1 METLSSAI
9 SVDRKKRTRPVSA
22 CENCRSKKVK
32 CHLLPD
38 KPICKGCAQSGKECL
53 FRVEDLSPALRKERF
68 PDYIPSLQPGTN
80 APNRRRRRKSLAQSL
95 DAAEDE
101 DDEDG
106 SSIKIKK
113 DNQGRPIKAKAVFR
127 CFANPTKLAAPTV
140 KTKSATQKAEHH
152 QINPSSAQQSE
163 NSKRSS
169 GVESNGLYNEQNGYQ
184 HSTELQQN
192 GEINNAWPTHMHTG
206 YATGHFHSQN
216 GRTLYH
222 ASPPAHFSNGQSAHP
237 IPVPF
242 QSPSVHQNNFTQV
255 TQHQQSPRHPFSVPN
270 STISG
275 TPSLHSDRNVS
286 SSRDEFAS
294 KSYTARSSVAT
305 PHSRNGNPAEWRSVP
320 AAPIHANQ
328 QAKAM
333 PPSPSP
339 FAWSPDYAHQTLP
352 AEQNGMSSH
361 ARMHTGSD
369 QRPRLNSQGDKEQH
383 WQSEHPTSHAPPPLP
398 PVQSQQASALASR
411 KSQSASSREGFSAS
425 SPSVGRNDLAAASQ
439 LQLLSADEKGFE
451 RMKRTIT
458 NEESSTTSKTRSN
471 KATGDGHSS
480 RPSVHGSAGS
490 PNSSTHSKPPATFK
504 KIALPFFRWF
514 GATANTPGIRRI
526 KVGVYHETDMDL
538 GDRAGDDEEIG
549 SESGDETH
557 HDQDT
562 SHIDM
567 NPDPSV
573 SAITQ
578 ANLSSISNSGEAKT
592 MVQPS
597 PGAVSHTSL
606 THPSPSFGVG
616 QQGSHQQSQHH
627 FAADHS
633 ALSTT
638 VRELFETNRPRYPRK
653 DILVHLVNLFTK
665 YFKASCFPWLD
676 ATELIASAESGELPA
691 ILANAICA
699 MTARFSGHSDL
710 QRVKNASESFADMAK
725 VLVVPMLSWPSID
738 VIEALV
744 ILSYAEFGAGADAG
758 LWMYVGMALRM
769 ATDLGL
775 QHELTVRSMA
785 TQKQQERARYLFW
798 AIVSLDRITCFG
810 TGRPVTVRD
819 DAYDCELPPLE
830 VDSASDGFVFGHI
843 VRTLLKRGRIGELLN
858 RREDGLTL
866 EQRGTQLRA
875 LWLDLAEYYES
886 LPPELHFGVNTFRK
900 LAAAD
905 KGCAFVYLHTLLQST
920 ISLLNRPSLLR
931 RFDRDFSMT
940 APSRL
945 ASIANHAAGT
955 IVSILRFAT
964 DAGQHRIRS
973 PEENEDVNPYI
984 DCNPYLDQLILPA
997 GRAFLSEREA
1007 AKETLRN
1014 LGHPAPLSRP
1024 MTANGEQSSSTTS
1037 RLKTTEETQENAYP
1051 NDLIQGLNTRRQYA
1065 QTNILTCQLV
1075 LDRVARWWSGASWPA
1090 RALKQECEGALDESI
1105 GPDGTDEEAQPAPIR
1120 DVEMVLRWAR
1130 ARRNRAQ
1137 RGTPT
1142 PSRRNSIVTLG
1153 HSTSAAGGSGE
1164 GQEGR
1169 ESSNLTHLGAME
1181 SMAHMNQFDPTSG
1194 SPLGLGFSGSLGA
1207 ASEVDVD
1214 ALIDAWAKELGTIES
1229 TAAVQGDSFVPMNKS
1244 AVVPSSAFVPGGSTA
1259 PFQSLGI
1266 PSRTGY
1272 TPFGTPSAVTGR
1284 SLAPSRPTSRTRHRS
1299 DTENVAHVPANVH
1312 FGATEYIQHVGQS
1325 ANQPHSYLDQD
1336 MSAWPYDVS
1345 GPMDINLSAMQM
1357 EEFFYSPP
1365 ALIDGHSTVTTS
1377 QPIPLSDVHAP
1388 AQQQQGDVN
1397 NTMIMTPQGSAA
1409 AGYVH
1414 GDIIPFA
1421 QQTGNQLPPSHTHD
1435 HPSSHHPQHTSM
1447 EHQNLDILPPALLNA
1462 FNFHPA
1468 PSPYVPAFNQRPN
1481 DSHQNTR
1488 KE

>member
-1 METLSSAI
+1 METLSSVI
-9 SVDRKKRTRPVSA
+9 SADRKKRTRPVSA

-38 KPICKGCAQSGKECL
+38 KPVCKGCAQSGKECL

-68 PDYIPSLQPGTN
+68 PDYVPSMQSGAN
-80 APNRRRRRKSLAQSL
+80 IPNRRRRRKSMAQST
-95 DAAEDE
+95 DAEDE
-101 DDEDG
+101 DEEDG
-106 SSIKIKK
+106 TSEKMKK
-113 DNQGRPIKAKAVFR
+113 DNDGRPIKSKAVFR

-140 KTKSATQKAEHH
+140 KTKVASQRADVKTNAGFDHR
-152 QINPSSAQQSE
+152 SE
-163 NSKRSS
+163 NSRKLS
-169 GVESNGLYNEQNGYQ
+169 GEQNGYQ
-184 HSTELQQN
+184 HPTSLQHN
-192 GEINNAWPTHMHTG
+192 GELANAWPSHMHTG

-216 GRTLYH
+216 GRTMYP
-222 ASPPAHFSNGQSAHP
+222 ASPSTHFANGQNAAHSSLSFQTP
-237 IPVPF
+237 PVPQTPF
-242 QSPSVHQNNFTQV
+242 VP
-255 TQHQQSPRHPFSVPN
+255 QHQQPHRNPFSVHN
-270 STISG
+270 SAIPP
-275 TPSLHSDRNVS
+275 TPSVFSERSLS
-286 SSRDEFAS
+286 SSRIENAATSATRDYAQ
-294 KSYTARSSVAT
+294 RSSMAA
-305 PHSRNGNPAEWRSVP
+305 PQSRDGGNVSEWRSVP
-320 AAPIHANQ
+320 AASIHTNQ
-328 QAKAM
+328 QAKTLA
-333 PPSPSP
+333 PSPSP
-339 FAWSPDYAHQTLP
+339 FAWSPGYVHQSLS
-352 AEQNGMSSH
+352 EQNGTSSQ
-361 ARMHTGSD
+361 ARTTQID
-369 QRPRLNSQGDKEQH
+369 TIQRPRINSNDEKEQQH
-383 WQSEHPTSHAPPPLP
+383 WQTDHENAHAPPPLP
-398 PVQSQQASALASR
+398 PLQSEQPSGFTPR
-411 KSQSASSREGFSAS
+411 KSQSVSSRDGLPIS
-425 SPSVGRNDLAAASQ
+425 SSVGRNDLAAASQ
-439 LQLLSADEKGFE
+439 LQLLSTDEKGSD
-451 RMKRTIT
+451 KIKKP
-458 NEESSTTSKTRSN
+458 NDESSTTSKGRSG
-471 KATGDGHSS
+471 KANTDGHSS
-480 RPSVHGSAGS
+480 RISAHGSAGS
-490 PNSSTHSKPPATFK
+490 PHSSTHSKPPATFK

-526 KVGVYHETDMDL
+526 KVGVYHESDIDL
-538 GDRAGDDEEIG
+538 GAEAGDDDEIG
-549 SESGDETH
+549 SEVDGET
-557 HDQDT
+557 QQQEEKQLAGST
-562 SHIDM
+562 Q
-567 NPDPSV
+567 DPSV

-578 ANLSSISNSGEAKT
+578 ANLSTISNSGEPKT

-597 PGAVSHTSL
+597 PGGVSHASL
-606 THPSPSFGVG
+606 THPSPSLAAGN
-616 QQGSHQQSQHH
+616 QGASHQPGQHH
-627 FAADHS
+627 FAADQS

-638 VRELFETNRPRYPRK
+638 VRELFETNRPRYPRR
-653 DILVHLVNLFTK
+653 DILIHLVNLFTK

-676 ATELIASAESGELPA
+676 AAELIASAESGELPA

-699 MTARFSGHSDL
+699 MTARFSGHQDL

-785 TQKQQERARYLFW
+785 TQKQQDRARYLFW

-830 VDSASDGFVFGHI
+830 NDSASDGFVFGHI

-866 EQRGTQLRA
+866 EQRGAQLRA
-875 LWLDLAEYYES
+875 LWLDLAEYYET

-945 ASIANHAAGT
+945 ASIASHAAGT
-955 IVSILRFAT
+955 IVSILRFAE

-1014 LGHPAPLSRP
+1014 LGHPAPISRP
-1024 MTANGEQSSSTTS
+1024 MTANGDQSSRS
-1037 RLKTTEETQENAYP
+1037 KTTEETQEGVQSNE
-1051 NDLIQGLNTRRQYA
+1051 LIQGLNTRRQYA
-1065 QTNILTCQLV
+1065 QTNIATCQHV
-1075 LDRVARWWSGASWPA
+1075 LERVARWWSGASWPA

-1137 RGTPT
+1137 HGSPT
-1142 PSRRNSIVTLG
+1142 PSRRNSVATLG
-1153 HSTSAAGGSGE
+1153 QSAAGE
-1164 GQEGR
+1164 GQDLP
-1169 ESSNLTHLGAME
+1169 NLAQLDAME
-1181 SMAHMNQFDPTSG
+1181 NMAHMGHFDPTSG

-1207 ASEVDVD
+1207 ASEIDVD
-1214 ALIDAWAKELGTIES
+1214 ALINAWAKELGTIES
-1229 TAAVQGDSFVPMNKS
+1229 TAAVQGDLFANMNKS
-1244 AVVPSSAFVPGGSTA
+1244 ANPNSSAFGSGSGTTA
-1259 PFQSLGI
+1259 FQSLGI
-1266 PSRTGY
+1266 PGRTGY
-1272 TPFGTPSAVTGR
+1272 TPIGTPSAMAGR
-1284 SLAPSRPTSRTRHRS
+1284 PLAPSRPTSRTRHRMAS
-1299 DTENVAHVPANVH
+1299 ESMPANVH
-1312 FGATEYIQHVGQS
+1312 FGGTEYIQHVGQNAS
-1325 ANQPHSYLDQD
+1325 NQQPYIQQEMTS
-1336 MSAWPYDVS
+1336 WPYS
-1345 GPMDINLSAMQM
+1345 TPGSMDINLSAMQM

-1365 ALIDGHSTVTTS
+1365 ALIDGHASVTTS
-1377 QPIPLSDVHAP
+1377 QPIPLSDIHSHA
-1388 AQQQQGDVN
+1388 QQGDVGN
-1397 NTMIMTPQGSAA
+1397 SMIMTPQSST
-1409 AGYVH
+1409 GYGH
-1414 GDIIPFA
+1414 GGVLSYAP
-1421 QQTGNQLPPSHTHD
+1421 TGGMPPSHAHD
-1435 HPSSHHPQHTSM
+1435 PSHHHQQSGM
-1447 EHQNLDILPPALLNA
+1447 EHQNLDILPPALFNA

-1468 PSPYVPAFNQRPN
+1468 PSPYSGAPFHQRPS
-1481 DSHQNTR
+1481 DSHQQHTR

>member
-1 METLSSAI
+1 
-9 SVDRKKRTRPVSA
+9 
-22 CENCRSKKVK
+22 
-32 CHLLPD
+32 
-38 KPICKGCAQSGKECL
+38 
-53 FRVEDLSPALRKERF
+53 
-68 PDYIPSLQPGTN
+68 
-80 APNRRRRRKSLAQSL
+80 
-95 DAAEDE
+95 
-101 DDEDG
+101 
-106 SSIKIKK
+106 
-113 DNQGRPIKAKAVFR
+113 
-127 CFANPTKLAAPTV
+127 
-140 KTKSATQKAEHH
+140 
-152 QINPSSAQQSE
+152 
-163 NSKRSS
+163 
-169 GVESNGLYNEQNGYQ
+169 
-184 HSTELQQN
+184 
-192 GEINNAWPTHMHTG
+192 MHTG

-216 GRTLYH
+216 GRTTYP
-222 ASPPAHFSNGQSAHP
+222 ASPSTQYINGQSATHTFQTP
-237 IPVPF
+237 PVSQTSFAQVP
-242 QSPSVHQNNFTQV
+242 QQTQ
-255 TQHQQSPRHPFSVPN
+255 RNPFSVHN
-270 STISG
+270 SAIPPTPPVFSERNISSSRMDNAAA
-275 TPSLHSDRNVS
+275 TS
-286 SSRDEFAS
+286 SSRDYAQ
-294 KSYTARSSVAT
+294 RSSMAA
-305 PHSRNGNPAEWRSVP
+305 PQSRDGGGNTSEWRSVP
-320 AAPIHANQ
+320 AAALHSNQ
-328 QAKAM
+328 QIRTLA
-333 PPSPSP
+333 PSPSP
-339 FAWSPDYAHQTLP
+339 FAWSPGYVHQSLP
-352 AEQNGMSSH
+352 EQNGTSSQ
-361 ARMHTGSD
+361 ARMQTGSD
-369 QRPRLNSQGDKEQH
+369 QRPRLNAQEGKEH
-383 WQSEHPTSHAPPPLP
+383 NSDHDSAHPSTHVPPPLP
-398 PVQSQQASALASR
+398 PLQSEQPSAYTQR
-411 KSQSASSREGFSAS
+411 KSLSASSRDGLPIS
-425 SPSVGRNDLAAASQ
+425 SSVGRNDLAAASQ
-439 LQLLSADEKGFE
+439 LQLLSADEKGSDK
-451 RMKRTIT
+451 MKRNIT
-458 NEESSTTSKTRSN
+458 NDESSTTSKTRSV
-471 KATGDGHSS
+471 KANTDGHSS
-480 RPSVHGSAGS
+480 RISAHGSAGS
-490 PNSSTHSKPPATFK
+490 PHSSTHSKPPATFK

-538 GDRAGDDEEIG
+538 GVEAGDDEDEIG
-549 SESGDETH
+549 SEKEDEKQEGEAKLNTE
-557 HDQDT
+557 T
-562 SHIDM
+562 VR
-567 NPDPSV
+567 DPSV
-573 SAITQ
+573 SAVTQ
-578 ANLSSISNSGEAKT
+578 ANLRSISSSGDPKT

-597 PGAVSHTSL
+597 PGAISHTSL
-606 THPSPSFGVG
+606 THPSPSLGAG
-616 QQGSHQQSQHH
+616 HQGGSASHQQGQHH
-627 FAADHS
+627 FAADQS

-638 VRELFETNRPRYPRK
+638 VRELFETNRPRYPRR
-653 DILVHLVNLFTK
+653 DILIHLVNLFTK

-676 ATELIASAESGELPA
+676 AADLIASAESGELPA

-699 MTARFSGHSDL
+699 MTARFSGHPDL

-725 VLVVPMLSWPSID
+725 VLIVPMLSWPSID

-785 TQKQQERARYLFW
+785 TQKQQDRARYLFW

-830 VDSASDGFVFGHI
+830 NDSASDGFVFGHI

-866 EQRGTQLRA
+866 EQRGAQLRA

-997 GRAFLSEREA
+997 GRAFLAEREA

-1024 MTANGEQSSSTTS
+1024 MTANGEQQSSTNS
-1037 RLKTTEETQENAYP
+1037 RLKTTEETQEGIYSS
-1051 NDLIQGLNTRRQYA
+1051 DLIQGLNTRRQYA
-1065 QTNILTCQLV
+1065 QTNIATCQHV
-1075 LDRVARWWSGASWPA
+1075 LERVARWWSGASWPA

-1137 RGTPT
+1137 HGTPI
-1142 PSRRNSIVTLG
+1142 PSRRNSIATLG
-1153 HSTSAAGGSGE
+1153 QSAVGE

-1169 ESSNLTHLGAME
+1169 DTSNLAQLDAME
-1181 SMAHMNQFDPTSG
+1181 SMANMGQFDPTSG

-1207 ASEVDVD
+1207 ASEIDVD
-1214 ALIDAWAKELGTIES
+1214 ALINAWAKELGTIES
-1229 TAAVQGDSFVPMNKS
+1229 TAAVQGDSFVQMNKS
-1244 AVVPSSAFVPGGSTA
+1244 AISSSSAFGSGNSTA

-1272 TPFGTPSAVTGR
+1272 TPFGTPSAMQGG
-1284 SLAPSRPTSRTRHRS
+1284 SLAPSRPTSRTRHRMES
-1299 DTENVAHVPANVH
+1299 ESVTNVPANVH
-1312 FGATEYIQHVGQS
+1312 FGGTEYVPHG
-1325 ANQPHSYLDQD
+1325 NQQSYLGEE
-1336 MSAWPYDVS
+1336 MTAWPYGIPGS
-1345 GPMDINLSAMQM
+1345 MDINLSAMQM

-1365 ALIDGHSTVTTS
+1365 ALIDGHSSVTTS
-1377 QPIPLSDVHAP
+1377 QPIPLSDVHTHV
-1388 AQQQQGDVN
+1388 QQGDVN
-1397 NTMIMTPQGSAA
+1397 NTMIMTPQSSATGYGHGGVLPFTPSAA
-1409 AGYVH
+1409 
-1414 GDIIPFA
+1414 
-1421 QQTGNQLPPSHTHD
+1421 LPTSQAHD
-1435 HPSSHHPQHTSM
+1435 SSHHHHHHSGM
-1447 EHQNLDILPPALLNA
+1447 EQQNLDILPPALFNA

-1468 PSPYVPAFNQRPN
+1468 PSPYGGTPFNQRSS
-1481 DSHQNTR
+1481 DSHQHTR

>member
-1 METLSSAI
+1 MSTMETLSSVI

-38 KPICKGCAQSGKECL
+38 KPVCKGCEQSGKECL
-53 FRVEDLSPALRKERF
+53 FRVEDLAPALRKEMF
-68 PDYIPSLQPGTN
+68 PDYVPSMQPGSN
-80 APNRRRRRKSLAQSL
+80 IPNRRRRRKSMAQST
-95 DAAEDE
+95 DAEDE

-106 SSIKIKK
+106 TSQKFKK
-113 DNQGRPIKAKAVFR
+113 DNEGRPIKAKAVFR

-140 KTKSATQKAEHH
+140 KTKGTTQRPADIKKNSTFHH
-152 QINPSSAQQSE
+152 RSE
-163 NSKRSS
+163 NSRK
-169 GVESNGLYNEQNGYQ
+169 VSNADAKDNYNEQNGYQ
-184 HSTELQQN
+184 HSTGTQQHE
-192 GEINNAWPTHMHTG
+192 GEITNTWPSHMHTG
-206 YATGHFHSQN
+206 YATGQYHSQN
-216 GRTLYH
+216 GRAMYP
-222 ASPPAHFSNGQSAHP
+222 APPSTHFANGQSSVQSSLP
-237 IPVPF
+237 FQTPPVP
-242 QSPSVHQNNFTQV
+242 PTPFTQLP
-255 TQHQQSPRHPFSVPN
+255 QHQQSQRNPFSVHNFAVP
-270 STISG
+270 
-275 TPSLHSDRNVS
+275 PSPSSFTDRNVS
-286 SSRDEFAS
+286 STRVDNASRDYAQ
-294 KSYTARSSVAT
+294 RSSMAA
-305 PHSRNGNPAEWRSVP
+305 PQSRDGEWRSVP
-320 AAPIHANQ
+320 AAKTLA
-328 QAKAM
+328 
-333 PPSPSP
+333 PSPSP
-339 FAWSPDYAHQTLP
+339 FAWSPGYVHQTLT
-352 AEQNGMSSH
+352 EQNGTSSQSK
-361 ARMHTGSD
+361 TESD
-369 QRPRLNSQGDKEQH
+369 QRARLNSQGDKDL
-383 WQSEHPTSHAPPPLP
+383 HAPPPPLP
-398 PVQSQQASALASR
+398 PLQSEQASAYTQRRSH
-411 KSQSASSREGFSAS
+411 SASSREGLT
-425 SPSVGRNDLAAASQ
+425 VGRNDLAAASQ
-439 LQLLSADEKGFE
+439 LQLLSTDEKA
-451 RMKRTIT
+451 RKNIT
-458 NEESSTTSKTRSN
+458 TDESSTTSKTRSV
-471 KATGDGHSS
+471 KANTDGHSS
-480 RPSVHGSAGS
+480 RISAHGSAGS
-490 PNSSTHSKPPATFK
+490 PQSSTHSKPPATFK

-538 GDRAGDDEEIG
+538 GAEAGEDDENERDL
-549 SESGDETH
+549 EDEEEEKQNVETI
-557 HDQDT
+557 QD
-562 SHIDM
+562 SSI
-567 NPDPSV
+567 
-573 SAITQ
+573 SAVTQ
-578 ANLSSISNSGEAKT
+578 ANLSTITSSGDPKT

-597 PGAVSHTSL
+597 PGAISHASL
-606 THPSPSFGVG
+606 THPSPSLGTG
-616 QQGSHQQSQHH
+616 NQGGSAPHQQGQHH
-627 FAADHS
+627 FAGDQS

-638 VRELFETNRPRYPRK
+638 VRELFETNRPRYPRR
-653 DILVHLVNLFTK
+653 DILIHSVNLFIK

-676 ATELIASAESGELPA
+676 AADLIASAESGELPA

-785 TQKQQERARYLFW
+785 TQKQQDRARYLFW

-830 VDSASDGFVFGHI
+830 NDSSSDGFVFGHI
-843 VRTLLKRGRIGELLN
+843 VRTLLKRGQIGELLN

-875 LWLDLAEYYES
+875 LWLDLAEYYET

-955 IVSILRFAT
+955 IVSILRFAA

-973 PEENEDVNPYI
+973 PEEREDVNPYI

-1007 AKETLRN
+1007 AKETLRT

-1024 MTANGEQSSSTTS
+1024 MTANGEQSSSS
-1037 RLKTTEETQENAYP
+1037 RLKTNEENQEGGYSNE
-1051 NDLIQGLNTRRQYA
+1051 LIQGLNTRRQYA
-1065 QTNILTCQLV
+1065 QTNIATCQHV
-1075 LDRVARWWSGASWPA
+1075 LESVAKWWSGASWPA
-1090 RALKQECEGALDESI
+1090 RALKQECEGALDEDI

-1137 RGTPT
+1137 HGSPT
-1142 PSRRNSIVTLG
+1142 PSRRNSIITLG
-1153 HSTSAAGGSGE
+1153 QSAIGE

-1169 ESSNLTHLGAME
+1169 ETSNLAHLDAME
-1181 SMAHMNQFDPTSG
+1181 NMAHIGQIDPTSG
-1194 SPLGLGFSGSLGA
+1194 SPLGFGFSGSLGA
-1207 ASEVDVD
+1207 ASEIDVD
-1214 ALIDAWAKELGTIES
+1214 ALINAWAKELGTIES

-1244 AVVPSSAFVPGGSTA
+1244 AVTSSSTFGHGNSTA

-1272 TPFGTPSAVTGR
+1272 TPFGTPSAMAAR
-1284 SLAPSRPTSRTRHRS
+1284 SLAPSRPTSRTRNRNES
-1299 DTENVAHVPANVH
+1299 ENMSNNVPTHVH
-1312 FGATEYIQHVGQS
+1312 FGGTEYIQHVGQQN
-1325 ANQPHSYLDQD
+1325 ANNQQSYMEQE
-1336 MSAWPYDVS
+1336 MTSWPYGIPGS
-1345 GPMDINLSAMQM
+1345 MDINLSAMQM

-1365 ALIDGHSTVTTS
+1365 AALIDGHSSVTTS
-1377 QPIPLSDVHAP
+1377 QPIPLSDVHTHV
-1388 AQQQQGDVN
+1388 QQGGEVN
-1397 NTMIMTPQGSAA
+1397 NNSMIMTPQSST
-1409 AGYVH
+1409 AGYGH
-1414 GDIIPFA
+1414 GA
-1421 QQTGNQLPPSHTHD
+1421 GLSYVSSGNMPPSQSHD
-1435 HPSSHHPQHTSM
+1435 PSPHHHHHHHAQHGGM
-1447 EHQNLDILPPALLNA
+1447 EYQNLDILPPALLNA
-1462 FNFHPA
+1462 FSFHPA
-1468 PSPYVPAFNQRPN
+1468 PSPYSGTPFSQR
-1481 DSHQNTR
+1481 DSQQHTR